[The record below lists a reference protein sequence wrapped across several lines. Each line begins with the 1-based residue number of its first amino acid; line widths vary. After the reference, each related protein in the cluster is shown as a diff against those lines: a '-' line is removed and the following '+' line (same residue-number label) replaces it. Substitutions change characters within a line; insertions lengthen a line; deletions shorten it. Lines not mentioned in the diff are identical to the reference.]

1 MYQLNNIYHAT
12 YYSNLYM
19 LDKARQAAS
28 KFDLASLRQLIR
40 VEIIDVQNML

>member
-1 MYQLNNIYHAT
+1 MYQLDDIHHAT

-19 LDKARQAAS
+19 LEKARLAAN

-40 VEIIDVQNML
+40 VESIDV

>member
-1 MYQLNNIYHAT
+1 MYQLDDIHHAT

-19 LDKARQAAS
+19 LEKARLAAS

-40 VEIIDVQNML
+40 VESIDV